1 MIKLRPLAAQERV
14 LGRFRELGQQA
25 LRWIYVEDEP
35 DEEPQEALSRQACQR
50 PFLVALHHQGE
61 ADHVSGKDRGEAAG
75 GHSGTP
81 AFFIR
86 Q

>member
-1 MIKLRPLAAQERV
+1 MGAYPRLEKV
-14 LGRFRELGQQA
+14 A
-25 LRWIYVEDEP
+25 LESL
-35 DEEPQEALSRQACQR
+35 EARQRA
-50 PFLVALHHQGE
+50 FLVALHHRGE

-86 Q
+86 QRTASFTARIGYRQMTRYMPPRVIEK